1 MNAAHWGASSPSR
14 KKQEI
19 SMKRERYK
27 SLRTLSHEEPLGP
40 GGPLCAGC
48 GGLLSLRLFHKALG
62 ENVIFVNAA
71 GCFTLLATYPFTPLR
86 SSWIYTAMACA
97 PAGAQG
103 IRDAL
108 DILKE
113 KGKLAPENDR
123 KVVVLTGDG
132 AAQDIGLQSTM
143 AAIHRGLDFYYLC
156 YDNEAYSN
164 TGFQT
169 SASTPYG
176 SRTTTCPISAFSPH
190 GSLRERRDLFEIWR
204 VQKPPY
210 LATVSTAYPLDLSE
224 KVYRASKFKGPKLFI
239 ALTPC
244 PPGWDLDPEWSVEVA
259 RLAVETGIW
268 PLKEALHG
276 EVSHTFV
283 PHKFKPVE
291 EYLIRQGRFHH
302 LFEPKRDDET
312 IAHIQ
317 KTVNDYWQD
326 VTENVAAA
334 SAEPEHP

>member
-1 MNAAHWGASSPSR
+1 
-14 KKQEI
+14 
-19 SMKRERYK
+19 MKREKYK
-27 SLRTLSHEEPLGP
+27 SLRTISHEEPVGP

-48 GGLLSLRLFHKALG
+48 GGLLCLRLFNKALG
-62 ENVIFVNAA
+62 ENVVFVNAA

-103 IRDAL
+103 VRDAL
-108 DILKE
+108 DILKD
-113 KGKLAPENDR
+113 KGKLPAEEDR

-156 YDNEAYSN
+156 YDNESYGN
-164 TGFQT
+164 TGYQT

-176 SRTTTCPISAFSPH
+176 SRTATCPITAASPR
-190 GSLRERRDLFEIWR
+190 GTLGERRDLFEIWR

-210 LATVSTAYPLDLSE
+210 LATLSAAYPLDLSE
-224 KVYRASKFKGPKLFI
+224 KVYRASKLKGPKLFI

-244 PPGWDLDPEWSVEVA
+244 PPGWEMDPEWSVEAA
-259 RLAVETGIW
+259 RLAVETGVW
-268 PLKEALHG
+268 PLKEAVHG

-283 PHKFKPVE
+283 PRKFKPVE
-291 EYLIRQGRFHH
+291 EYLVRQGRFHH
-302 LFEPKRDDET
+302 LFEPKRDDEA

-317 KTVNDYWQD
+317 ETVNGYWKN
-326 VTENVAAA
+326 VTEKA
-334 SAEPEHP
+334 SPAPAEPEPRASTR

>member
-1 MNAAHWGASSPSR
+1 
-14 KKQEI
+14 
-19 SMKRERYK
+19 MKREVYK
-27 SLRTLSHEEPLGP
+27 SLRTISRADPLGP

-48 GGLLSLRLFHKALG
+48 GGQLSLRLFHKALG

-71 GCFTLLATYPFTPLR
+71 SCSTLLATYPFTPLN

-103 IRDAL
+103 VRDAL
-108 DILKE
+108 DILKA
-113 KGKLAPENDR
+113 KGKLPAEQDR

-132 AAQDIGLQSTM
+132 AAQDIGLKSTM

-156 YDNEAYSN
+156 YDNESYGN

-169 SASTPYG
+169 SPSTPYG
-176 SRTTTCPISAFSPH
+176 ARTATSPH

-210 LATVSTAYPLDLSE
+210 VATISATYPLDLSE
-224 KVYRASKFKGPKLFI
+224 KVYRASKYPGPKLFI
-239 ALTPC
+239 ALSPC
-244 PPGWDLDPEWSVEVA
+244 PPGWEVEPEWSIEIA

-268 PLKEALHG
+268 PLKEASRG
-276 EVSHTFV
+276 EVAHTYV
-283 PHKFKPVE
+283 PRKFKPVE
-291 EYLIRQGRFHH
+291 EYLAKQGRFRH

-317 KTVNDYWQD
+317 ATVDRYWKNI
-326 VTENVAAA
+326 VAGNASCSTENQT
-334 SAEPEHP
+334 SG